1 MLHTINRKAE
11 VQSNLYLHIYDERYA
26 NDVPFGHFYSLDV
39 MWCKQINL
47 F

>member
-26 NDVPFGHFYSLDV
+26 NDVL
-39 MWCKQINL
+39 MR
-47 F
+47 